1 MTGQGGD
8 GALAAVG
15 GPLGRHA
22 SARARSWLA
31 TVVPLLVLSSAMV
44 GLGVAQRGHC
54 IRNGWNGT
62 DQFWRGCFSDLPAL
76 YRIGNLDT
84 GLGGYLS
91 GAASLD
97 HPVLTGG
104 LMALVGGLV
113 PDGSVLDQTRWYF
126 LLWAVL
132 AAALIAATVF
142 LTAAARP
149 RHPADAVAVAAS
161 PLLVIAPLVSS
172 DVFGVALVSAG
183 IWAWARRHPLL
194 AGVLLG
200 LAATARTYPLL
211 VLLALLLLGL
221 RTGRLRVVGRAL
233 LGAGAAV
240 VLVLVPF
247 LLSNPG
253 AITAAYSAWA
263 ESSAGL
269 GSPWILPQLL
279 GHPLPN
285 GAVTA
290 LAVVGLLAAVV
301 AGALFALGTDRR
313 PSVAE
318 VSLVMVGIALV
329 TGKSFPVQASLW
341 LLPLVALCAVRWRD
355 HLIWAGAEAMH
366 YAMVWLYIGAMSK
379 PDRGLPGPW
388 YAVFLTLRVAAVLYL
403 VWRVWR
409 TAAQRRPVEELVEE
423 PGVEAAEAPVAG
435 RAAEA
440 PVAREPAEAPVTG
453 EAAEALVA
461 GEPVAPTTPEPV
473 EGAGVTRKAEP
484 DGVDQDELA
493 GPFAGAADHL
503 IVRIG

>member
-1 MTGQGGD
+1 
-8 GALAAVG
+8 
-15 GPLGRHA
+15 
-22 SARARSWLA
+22 
-31 TVVPLLVLSSAMV
+31 
-44 GLGVAQRGHC
+44 
-54 IRNGWNGT
+54 
-62 DQFWRGCFSDLPAL
+62 
-76 YRIGNLDT
+76 
-84 GLGGYLS
+84 
-91 GAASLD
+91 
-97 HPVLTGG
+97 
-104 LMALVGGLV
+104 
-113 PDGSVLDQTRWYF
+113 
-126 LLWAVL
+126 
-132 AAALIAATVF
+132 
-142 LTAAARP
+142 
-149 RHPADAVAVAAS
+149 
-161 PLLVIAPLVSS
+161 
-172 DVFGVALVSAG
+172 
-183 IWAWARRHPLL
+183 
-194 AGVLLG
+194 
-200 LAATARTYPLL
+200 
-211 VLLALLLLGL
+211 
-221 RTGRLRVVGRAL
+221 
-233 LGAGAAV
+233 
-240 VLVLVPF
+240 
-247 LLSNPG
+247 
-253 AITAAYSAWA
+253 
-263 ESSAGL
+263 
-269 GSPWILPQLL
+269 
-279 GHPLPN
+279 LPN

-409 TAAQRRPVEELVEE
+409 TAAQRRPAEELVEE

-435 RAAEA
+435 RTAEA
-440 PVAREPAEAPVTG
+440 PVAREAAEAPVAG
-453 EAAEALVA
+453 EPVA
-461 GEPVAPTTPEPV
+461 PTTPEPVAPTTPEPV

>member
-1 MTGQGGD
+1 MTGQGGG

-31 TVVPLLVLSSAMV
+31 TVTPLLVLSSAMV

-62 DQFWRGCFSDLPAL
+62 EQFWRGCFSDLPAL

-84 GLGGYLS
+84 GLGGYLT
-91 GAASLD
+91 GAAGLD

-113 PDGSVLDQTRWYF
+113 PDGTVLDQTRWYF

-132 AAALIAATVF
+132 AAALIAVTVF

-149 RHPADAVAVAAS
+149 RHAGDAVAVAAS

-221 RTGRLRVVGRAL
+221 RSGRLRVVGRAL
-233 LGAGAAV
+233 LGAAAAV
-240 VLVLVPF
+240 ALVLVPF
-247 LLSNPG
+247 LVSNPG

-269 GSPWILPQLL
+269 GSPWIVPQLL

-290 LAVVGLLAAVV
+290 LAVVGLLAAVL
-301 AGALFALGTDRR
+301 AGGLFALGTSRR

-366 YAMVWLYIGAMSK
+366 YAMVWLYIGDMSR

-409 TAAQRRPVEELVEE
+409 TAAQRPPAEEPLEEPVEAPLEGRVEEAGAVARVEE
-423 PGVEAAEAPVAG
+423 PGAEAAL
-435 RAAEA
+435 
-440 PVAREPAEAPVTG
+440 EPG
-453 EAAEALVA
+453 EAEQDEAE
-461 GEPVAPTTPEPV
+461 
-473 EGAGVTRKAEP
+473 
-484 DGVDQDELA
+484 QDELA
-493 GPFAGAADHL
+493 GPFAGAADRL